1 MRASTLEHVGDREE
15 RRGLNEAVFRTV
27 NEQIA
32 ELGDRSGIDRIE
44 IVCECSNG
52 HCLEP
57 LAVSAGEYEEARQD
71 PTTFIVCAGHED
83 PVVER
88 VLSRQRDH
96 LLVQKFGE
104 AAEVAV
110 ATDPR

>member
-1 MRASTLEHVGDREE
+1 MGGTLDRVGSREE

-32 ELGDRSGIDRIE
+32 ELGERSGMNRIE

-57 LAVSAGEYEEARQD
+57 LVVSAGEYEEARRD
-71 PTTFIVCAGHED
+71 PTTFIVREGHED
-83 PVVER
+83 PDIER
-88 VLSRQRDH
+88 VLGRLHDH
-96 LLVQKFGE
+96 LLVRKFGE
-104 AAEVAV
+104 AAEVAA